1 MKFPLSDRTSILHLS
16 HVHRGGGK
24 AERPDNTL
32 ETFRWCWENGSALEC
47 DCRRTRDGVGI
58 MLHDETLRRTARGIP
73 DALADKP
80 VSTELDWNEIKDIDV
95 GSYLSP
101 DFAHHRI
108 PRIED
113 VFREMRRDPKWL
125 CFVDEKGAGPGYIA
139 DKAREAGVTILTRL
153 IVRED
158 AQELYGFA
166 TREERAL
173 FDQLRAIS
181 GVGPKLALAVLSTFT
196 PAQLA
201 TVVVTQDAGRMA
213 QVPGVGKKKASRL
226 LVELSD
232 VFSKNIELKQLV
244 GLTDALPA
252 PKEAVRDVPA
262 QEAADALLSMGF
274 TSAEVALALEGAAEA
289 GIASTKDM
297 LSYALRRLGGG
308 R

>member
-1 MKFPLSDRTSILHLS
+1 MIVQLT
-16 HVHRGGGK
+16 G
-24 AERPDNTL
+24 TL
-32 ETFRWCWENGSALEC
+32 VEVMPTHAVI
-47 DCRRTRDGVGI
+47 DCRGVGYELGI
-58 MLHDETLRRTARGIP
+58 SAITASQLP
-73 DALADKP
+73 A
-80 VSTELDWNEIKDIDV
+80 V
-95 GSYLSP
+95 GTS
-101 DFAHHRI
+101 
-108 PRIED
+108 
-113 VFREMRRDPKWL
+113 
-125 CFVDEKGAGPGYIA
+125 
-139 DKAREAGVTILTRL
+139 GVTVLTRL

-252 PKEAVRDVPA
+252 PKETVRDVPA

>member
-1 MKFPLSDRTSILHLS
+1 MIVQLTGTLVEVMPTHAVIDC
-16 HVHRGGGK
+16 RGVGYELGI
-24 AERPDNTL
+24 
-32 ETFRWCWENGSALEC
+32 SAL
-47 DCRRTRDGVGI
+47 TAQALPAVG
-58 MLHDETLRRTARGIP
+58 T
-73 DALADKP
+73 
-80 VSTELDWNEIKDIDV
+80 S
-95 GSYLSP
+95 
-101 DFAHHRI
+101 
-108 PRIED
+108 
-113 VFREMRRDPKWL
+113 
-125 CFVDEKGAGPGYIA
+125 
-139 DKAREAGVTILTRL
+139 GVTILTRL

-213 QVPGVGKKKASRL
+213 QVPGVGRKKASRL